1 MQAIERWKA
10 QWKIATFGTEAMKE
24 REWGVLG
31 RTEEMEAKVVLEEFG
46 SELLKLTGPV
56 FAV

>member
-1 MQAIERWKA
+1 VQAIERWKA